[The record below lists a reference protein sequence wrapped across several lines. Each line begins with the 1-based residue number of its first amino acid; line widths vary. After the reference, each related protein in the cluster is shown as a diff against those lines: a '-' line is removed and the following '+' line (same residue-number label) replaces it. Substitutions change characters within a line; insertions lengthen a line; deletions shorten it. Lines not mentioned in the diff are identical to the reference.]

1 MVVSPEDKMARDN
14 SFRRWGG
21 GGVGVADPFSDS
33 KSLVVT

>member
-1 MVVSPEDKMARDN
+1 MARDN

-21 GGVGVADPFSDS
+21 GGGGGQLAGGDPFSDS